1 MERDEEN
8 SKTIGHISSSL
19 TCAKKIDENY
29 SQEAREKDENKTIGD
44 EGITVDFR
52 FIKVHT
58 SN

>member
-29 SQEAREKDENKTIGD
+29 SQEAREKDEKN
-44 EGITVDFR
+44 
-52 FIKVHT
+52 
-58 SN
+58 